1 MRFRFV
7 LVRRFTFERRG
18 GKHAL
23 RARRKQ
29 RLTRPRATA
38 ARARGGSSAPERACA
53 APSRLALALPGP
65 CVRTHC
71 VPYAG
76 GAAAIGSGNRRSPA
90 SARGGVGL
98 RSSCRAV
105 TAERPWRGARVRDE
119 IGRARPD
126 RVRWSRASRRWGAA
140 LGWRSAW
147 QRAGL
152 EAGGRAGG
160 GGRAPGAPRVL
171 VAFGRTVAPLWH
183 FLLPLSPSR

>member
-119 IGRARPD
+119 IGRAGPGRI
-126 RVRWSRASRRWGAA
+126 GY
-140 LGWRSAW
+140 GG
-147 QRAGL
+147 AGL
-152 EAGGRAGG
+152 LGG
-160 GGRAPGAPRVL
+160 G
-171 VAFGRTVAPLWH
+171 APLWVGGQLGSGPAWRQEGERAAAAALPGH
-183 FLLPLSPSR
+183 LAWRSRSAELSLLCGISCCL